1 MGFFS
6 SLKHMDAVC
15 QEKILIQ
22 MPGLMNIIVK
32 SFFLFVFVCFTF
44 TGVRSPLTSPH
55 LAVVF
60 FSSYLNHAA
69 PCRGNFMASR
79 ISPFIK
85 LIYSACLINTGP

>member
-32 SFFLFVFVCFTF
+32 SFSFCLFLFVLP
-44 TGVRSPLTSPH
+44 S
-55 LAVVF
+55 LACEA
-60 FSSYLNHAA
+60 L
-69 PCRGNFMASR
+69 SR
-79 ISPFIK
+79 VPI
-85 LIYSACLINTGP
+85 